1 MNKLKQV
8 LRRIKMDNSNFLLN
22 LISKCMYILCVC
34 CFVYFLYQFA
44 TEGITTYWLFLLFPG
59 LFFVLLKDFLSMFI
73 KKVLTIYPLK
83 VYQIISTFACTI
95 IYFVYSYIN
104 IFVELKE
111 TYADYDVIYVI
122 LSSIGAL
129 YVFIRTIS
137 MMKGK

>member
-1 MNKLKQV
+1 
-8 LRRIKMDNSNFLLN
+8 MDNSNFLLN

-44 TEGITTYWLFLLFPG
+44 TEGITTYWLFLFSPG
-59 LFFVLLKDFLSMFI
+59 LFFVLLKDFLSIFT

-83 VYQIISTFACTI
+83 VYQIISSFVCTI
-95 IYFVYSYIN
+95 VYFIYSYIN

-111 TYADYDVIYVI
+111 TYADYDVIYVG

-137 MMKGK
+137 MMRGK